1 MIKVIESNGRWVIE
15 ENECVYGEYGEMVGK
30 KMDLNENVAGTEA

>member
-1 MIKVIESNGRWVIE
+1 VIESNGRWIIE

-30 KMDLNENVAGTEA
+30 KPVLETMDNLGEV